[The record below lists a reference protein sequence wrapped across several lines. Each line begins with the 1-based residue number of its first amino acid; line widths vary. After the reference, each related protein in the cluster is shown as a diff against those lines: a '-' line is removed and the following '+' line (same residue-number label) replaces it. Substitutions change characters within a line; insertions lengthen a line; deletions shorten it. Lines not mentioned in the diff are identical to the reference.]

1 MGFQIGEGLGKFGQG
16 RSNIVEASKQRGR
29 RGLGFEI
36 EGLEADDVEW
46 VETEKEVENIVQ
58 LMGLQWAVVHRA
70 STCCLLVRQQLI
82 LLSMGKLNGLL
93 NELGKWVSELKYLN
107 TCTFHFQGWS
117 SWNTKLDTFVWTWT
131 SNKKWHEWLDC
142 CKA

>member
-46 VETEKEVENIVQ
+46 AETDKEVYTENRV
-58 LMGLQWAVVHRA
+58 LKN
-70 STCCLLVRQQLI
+70 CCL
-82 LLSMGKLNGLL
+82 G
-93 NELGKWVSELKYLN
+93 
-107 TCTFHFQGWS
+107 
-117 SWNTKLDTFVWTWT
+117 
-131 SNKKWHEWLDC
+131 
-142 CKA
+142 A

>member
-58 LMGLQWAVVHRA
+58 LMGLQWALVHRA
-70 STCCLLVRQQLI
+70 STCLLVRQQLI
-82 LLSMGKLNGLL
+82 LLSMGKPNGLL
-93 NELGKWVSELKYLN
+93 NELGKWVFELKYLN
-107 TCTFHFQGWS
+107 TCTCHFQG
-117 SWNTKLDTFVWTWT
+117 
-131 SNKKWHEWLDC
+131 
-142 CKA
+142 